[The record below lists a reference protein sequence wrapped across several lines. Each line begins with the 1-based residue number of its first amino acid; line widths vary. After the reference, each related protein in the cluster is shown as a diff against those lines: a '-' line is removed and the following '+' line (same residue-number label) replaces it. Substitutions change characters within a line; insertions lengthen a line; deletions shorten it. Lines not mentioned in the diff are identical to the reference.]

1 MPQRGKVDETYTI
14 TQIFLTKFFRLYVV
28 DIQNFLLKKY
38 AAGKAAVH
46 YKDITEKSFLSMEE
60 LCLG

>member
-1 MPQRGKVDETYTI
+1 MLPILLLLILHKVN
-14 TQIFLTKFFRLYVV
+14 QCVVKYVV

-60 LCLG
+60 LCLE

>member
-1 MPQRGKVDETYTI
+1 MLPILLLLILHKVN
-14 TQIFLTKFFRLYVV
+14 QCVVKYVV

-38 AAGKAAVH
+38 VAGKVAVH
-46 YKDITEKSFLSMEE
+46 YRDITEKSFLGMEE

>member
-1 MPQRGKVDETYTI
+1 MLPILLLLILHKANQCVVK
-14 TQIFLTKFFRLYVV
+14 YVV
-28 DIQNFLLKKY
+28 DIQNFLFKKY

>member
-1 MPQRGKVDETYTI
+1 LLPILLLLILHKVN
-14 TQIFLTKFFRLYVV
+14 QCVVKYVV

-46 YKDITEKSFLSMEE
+46 YKDITEKSFLGMEE
-60 LCLG
+60 LCLE

>member
-1 MPQRGKVDETYTI
+1 MLPILLLLILHKVN
-14 TQIFLTKFFRLYVV
+14 QCVVKYVV

-46 YKDITEKSFLSMEE
+46 YKDITEKSFLGMEE
-60 LCLG
+60 LCLE

>member
-1 MPQRGKVDETYTI
+1 MIAADFAFIDTSQSQSMCSKISSRYTE
-14 TQIFLTKFFRLYVV
+14 FLV
-28 DIQNFLLKKY
+28 KKY

-60 LCLG
+60 LCLE

>member
-1 MPQRGKVDETYTI
+1 MLPILLLLILHKVN
-14 TQIFLTKFFRLYVV
+14 QCVVKYVV
-28 DIQNFLLKKY
+28 DIQNFLFKKY